1 MLGLSTHEPHFSL
14 LREEVRFG
22 KAAKR
27 LICAEKKVIQTLIPE
42 ENWSLNMLVF
52 KMTN

>member
-27 LICAEKKVIQTLIPE
+27 LICAEKNIIQTLIPE
-42 ENWSLNMLVF
+42 QIGI
-52 KMTN
+52 

>member
-27 LICAEKKVIQTLIPE
+27 LICVEKKVIQTPIIPE
-42 ENWSLNMLVF
+42 
-52 KMTN
+52 KIGI